1 MKERQLKIK
10 NEYLKLIIA
19 LGFDYDG
26 FNTVEGLKALIDE
39 LVRLATKA
47 LKNDDKSTVY
57 VGNEEKNILFETM
70 GVNNGIYK

>member
-10 NEYLKLIIA
+10 DEYLKLIIA

-39 LVRLATKA
+39 LVELAKKA
-47 LKNDDKSTVY
+47 LKSDDKSTMY
-57 VGNEEKNILFETM
+57 IGNEEKNILFETM
-70 GVNNGIYK
+70 GVSNGIYK